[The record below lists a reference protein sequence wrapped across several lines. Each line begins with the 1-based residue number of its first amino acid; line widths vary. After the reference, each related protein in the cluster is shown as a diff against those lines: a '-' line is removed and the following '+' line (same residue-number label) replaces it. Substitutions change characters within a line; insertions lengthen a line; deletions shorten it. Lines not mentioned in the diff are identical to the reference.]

1 MDGSINIGV
10 DISSADEFFAEIAD
24 PVRVKKI
31 TRKALRKG
39 AMVIRDA
46 VAAVAPER
54 PDLPSGT
61 ALPIGALKNDIIV
74 RSYTDENSREVA
86 SVQPGKLTDHVAGW
100 VEYGHQMVTGGKLSV
115 SGKGKGRRVGTH
127 GLTSTFV
134 PPHPFFRRGE
144 EASEAAAIEAV
155 EESLSEDLVNENV
168 TVTDTPEVA

>member
-1 MDGSINIGV
+1 MPGEISISV
-10 DISSADEFFAEIAD
+10 DISSADEFFKEIAD

-74 RSYTDENSREVA
+74 RSYTDQSGREVA
-86 SVQPGKLTDHVAGW
+86 SVQPGALTDHVAGW
-100 VEYGHQMVTGGKLSV
+100 VEFGHQMVTDGRLNKQ
-115 SGKGKGRRVGTH
+115 GKGSGHRVGVH

-144 EASEAAAIEAV
+144 EASEATATEAV
-155 EESLSEDLVNENV
+155 AESLSEDIVNE
-168 TVTDTPEVA
+168 TAPSIDAEVA